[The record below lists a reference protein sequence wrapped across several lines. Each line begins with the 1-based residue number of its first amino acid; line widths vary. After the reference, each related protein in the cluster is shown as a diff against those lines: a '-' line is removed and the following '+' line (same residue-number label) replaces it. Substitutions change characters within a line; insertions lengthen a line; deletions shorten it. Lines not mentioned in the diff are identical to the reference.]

1 MEVATPSTEDTA
13 DVTPLLIPSKAEFA
27 AAEKKRA
34 ATAAAETV
42 ARSRTVAELD
52 AGKIMLGAKSSLIDE
67 VFAAALKKAGEL
79 DAATCK
85 KIVLGML
92 DFAKDGDEITVSA
105 REKGIVTKKMVD
117 DAAKA
122 KGAKLTLDSE
132 YGDFDGGVLLTGNGI
147 DKNFTFEVEFAL
159 LRDATEAKIAKELFG

>member
-1 MEVATPSTEDTA
+1 M
-13 DVTPLLIPSKAEFA
+13 LKFAE
-27 AAEKKRA
+27 
-34 ATAAAETV
+34 
-42 ARSRTVAELD
+42 
-52 AGKIMLGAKSSLIDE
+52 
-67 VFAAALKKAGEL
+67 
-79 DAATCK
+79 
-85 KIVLGML
+85 
-92 DFAKDGDEITVSA
+92 DGDKVTVSA

-122 KGAKLTLDSE
+122 KGAKLALDSE